1 MKITSF
7 IAAVA
12 VTLFAAIPSHAQTP
26 PTDKGYVIVTDY
38 LSTDG
43 ITDVSAAIQKV
54 IDDNPNRTIYFPDGV
69 YIIAE
74 PILTP
79 ADPKKSVA
87 LELSNYAVIKAAPEW
102 SHDEAMIRLGGKD
115 AANNITT
122 PGSNYYLAGGV
133 IDGSGVAKGISVD
146 SGRETV
152 IRDTSIKD
160 VTTGIH
166 IKSGANSGS
175 SDSDIHDVNITGNN
189 RPGSVGVLVEGYDNT
204 FSNMRIGG
212 VYVGFHLR
220 SEANSLRNIHPL
232 YYGASDD
239 SYAASCG
246 FLDERG
252 TNWYDFC
259 YSDEF
264 ATAFSCG
271 GRSIYDNCYAYW
283 YSKRGKQHTAF
294 RSPGK
299 FLSLVLNPHIG
310 FGANNATENNCV
322 LVAGEAGGSGRIQNL
337 FVRDTRFITDDA
349 HLPYV
354 KE

>member
-1 MKITSF
+1 
-7 IAAVA
+7 
-12 VTLFAAIPSHAQTP
+12 
-26 PTDKGYVIVTDY
+26 
-38 LSTDG
+38 
-43 ITDVSAAIQKV
+43 
-54 IDDNPNRTIYFPDGV
+54 
-69 YIIAE
+69 
-74 PILTP
+74 
-79 ADPKKSVA
+79 
-87 LELSNYAVIKAAPEW
+87 
-102 SHDEAMIRLGGKD
+102 
-115 AANNITT
+115 
-122 PGSNYYLAGGV
+122 
-133 IDGSGVAKGISVD
+133 
-146 SGRETV
+146 
-152 IRDTSIKD
+152 
-160 VTTGIH
+160 
-166 IKSGANSGS
+166 
-175 SDSDIHDVNITGNN
+175 
-189 RPGSVGVLVEGYDNT
+189 
-204 FSNMRIGG
+204 MRIGG

-299 FLSLVLNPHIG
+299 SLSLVLNPHIG